1 MVSKNERILIL
12 CKTYPS
18 PSARHAETSCVAG
31 ITEDGEMR
39 RIYPVPFRLIQDAR
53 QFKKWQ
59 WINAR
64 TERSSNDNRPES
76 HKIYID
82 TINCDDKPL
91 PTTNQWR
98 ERRPWIQQLPTFN
111 SFDAAEDA
119 RQRQGITL
127 AVIRPK
133 RIVALDIKSVDAP
146 DWTTGEKAK
155 LMQMQNQGDL
165 FQTTDAKD
173 LRLLKKLP
181 YDFHYRYECE
191 TPAGVVERKHKIVDW
206 EAGALFWNVH
216 ARHRDKWEAP
226 FRAKLEADL
235 PDSDLM
241 FLMGTI
247 HRFPDQWLIVSL
259 LYPPKQLPQEKR
271 QESLF

>member
-1 MVSKNERILIL
+1 MASKNERILIL

-18 PSARHAETSCVAG
+18 PSAKHAETSCVAG

-39 RIYPVPFRLIQDAR
+39 RLYPVPFRLIQDAS

-64 TERSSNDNRPES
+64 VERSNNDNRPES

-82 TINCDDKPL
+82 TITCDEKPL
-91 PTTNQWR
+91 STANQWH
-98 ERRPWIQQLPTFN
+98 ERRPWIQKLPTFD

-119 RQRQGITL
+119 RQRHGITL

-133 RIVALDIKSVDAP
+133 RVTALEIKPVGAP
-146 DWTTGEKAK
+146 DWTAEERAK
-155 LMQMQNQGDL
+155 LLQMQNQGDL
-165 FQTTDAKD
+165 FQATDAKD

-191 TPAGVVERKHKIVDW
+191 TALGNVERKHKIVDW

-216 ARHRDKWEAP
+216 NKHHDKWETP
-226 FRAKLEADL
+226 FRAKLEANL
-235 PDSDLM
+235 PNNDLM

-259 LYPPKQLPQEKR
+259 LYPPMQQPEEKR